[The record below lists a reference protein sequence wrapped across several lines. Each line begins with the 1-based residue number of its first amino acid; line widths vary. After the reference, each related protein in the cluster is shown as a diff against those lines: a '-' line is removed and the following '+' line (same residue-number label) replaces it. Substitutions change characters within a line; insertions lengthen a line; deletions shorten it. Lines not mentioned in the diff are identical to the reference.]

1 MKLLVINNLK
11 SGYGEGAVYDFI
23 RSFVRDGD
31 EVCMRSTDGST
42 DVATML
48 DDAASFDAVVAS
60 GGDGTVAAVSYELA
74 GSGVPILP
82 FPAGTANLLALNL
95 ASPNEPHAL
104 AKLVRAG
111 LTLDF
116 DLGEI
121 EIDGN
126 SFGFVIMA
134 GAGYDAAIMRD
145 AKPHKRVWG
154 PMAYFS
160 AALANPTPQKSKFH
174 MVLDGRQVESEG
186 LGILL
191 VNFAK
196 IQFDLAVTHDN
207 EPRDGVMGVVVLK
220 GQSAFDL
227 IPALIAATLDRDGAH
242 PDRTDSLEI
251 YYAKEVQVEADPPMD
266 TQFDGEITGLTTP
279 FRARVLPKAT
289 RYYVSE
295 EGYELFAG
303 DAAAL
308 KEEGEGANPGT
319 AASGKASP
327 SA

>member
-23 RSFVRDGD
+23 RSFVGDGD
-31 EVCMRSTDGST
+31 EVCMRATDGST
-42 DVATML
+42 EVATML
-48 DDAASFDAVVAS
+48 YDAASFDAVIAS
-60 GGDGTVAAVSYELA
+60 GGDGTVAAVSYVLA
-74 GSGVPILP
+74 GTGIPVLP

-95 ASPNEPHAL
+95 HSPNEPHAL
-104 AKLVRAG
+104 AKMVKSG

-121 EIDGN
+121 EVNGTKL
-126 SFGFVIMA
+126 GFVIMA

-160 AALANPTPQKSKFH
+160 AALANATPQKSKFRL
-174 MVLDGRQVESEG
+174 VIDGKPVESEG

-196 IQFDLAVTHDN
+196 LQFDLSVTHEN
-207 EPRDGVMGVVVLK
+207 EPRDGELGVVVLK
-220 GQSAFDL
+220 GKSAFDL
-227 IPALIAATLDRDGAH
+227 IPALIGMVLDRDGAH

-251 YYAKEVQVEADPPMD
+251 YTCKEMSVEAEPPMEV
-266 TQFDGEITGLTTP
+266 QFDGETTAFTTP
-279 FRARVLPKAT
+279 FSARILPGAA

-295 EGYELFAG
+295 EGYEQFSNAPRSDL
-303 DAAAL
+303 
-308 KEEGEGANPGT
+308 
-319 AASGKASP
+319 
-327 SA
+327 

>member
-23 RSFVRDGD
+23 RSFTHDGD
-31 EVCMRSTDGST
+31 EVCMRATDGT
-42 DVATML
+42 TEVASML
-48 DDAASFDAVVAS
+48 YDATSFDAVVAS

-74 GSGVPILP
+74 GTGIPILP

-95 ASPNEPHAL
+95 HSPNEPHAL
-104 AKLVRAG
+104 AKMVRRG

-116 DLGEI
+116 DLGEM
-121 EIDGN
+121 EVGETKL
-126 SFGFVIMA
+126 GFVIMA

-160 AALANPTPQKSKFH
+160 AAVANAIPQTSKFH
-174 MVLDGRQVESEG
+174 MILDGKPIESEG

-196 IQFDLAVTHDN
+196 LQFDLSVTHEN
-207 EPRDGVMGVVVLK
+207 EPRDGWLGVVVLK

-227 IPALIAATLDRDGAH
+227 LPALIGMVLDRDGAH

-251 YYAKEVQVEADPPMD
+251 YWAKEMSVQADPPMEV
-266 TQFDGEITGLTTP
+266 QYDGESVSFTTP
-279 FRARVLPKAT
+279 FSVRVLPSAA

-295 EGYELFAG
+295 EGYEVFC
-303 DAAAL
+303 D
-308 KEEGEGANPGT
+308 KQ
-319 AASGKASP
+319 
-327 SA
+327 